1 MADNQ
6 GAYNDVYEILR
17 RLRNLPN
24 KPTAITYGQ
33 LIEHLR
39 LAAEAACVLGHYK
52 KANDDEL
59 IGTGFLA
66 IGQLLEKTCVQVTQL
81 ATKGIRQ

>member
-1 MADNQ
+1 MTNRLHLETQ
-6 GAYNDVYEILR
+6 GG
-17 RLRNLPN
+17 NLSEAV
-24 KPTAITYGQ
+24 TFSQ

-39 LAAEAACVLGHYK
+39 LAAEAAYVLGHHK

-59 IGTGFLA
+59 IGTGFLGV
-66 IGQLLEKTCVQVTQL
+66 GQLLEKTVDQVTKL